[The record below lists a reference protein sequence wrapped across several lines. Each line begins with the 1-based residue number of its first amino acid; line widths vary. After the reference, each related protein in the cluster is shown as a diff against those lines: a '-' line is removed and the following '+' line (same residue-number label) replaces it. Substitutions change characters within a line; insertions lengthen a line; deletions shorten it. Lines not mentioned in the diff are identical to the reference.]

1 MPRLR
6 TYARKKLKRAITIIE
21 KKMRKRTK

>member
-21 KKMRKRTK
+21 KKMKKRAR